1 MTPYVHNT
9 AWDTHLR
16 HSLFGNEALTCRQWD
31 THLRHS
37 LETLTRDSRHSLE
50 KLTWGTH
57 LSATRDST
65 PELSAK
71 DSNPDSSI
79 LDSVNP
85 AFSAFDN
92 NPSFST
98 CAPRNL
104 EWVSAEPLDFLAD
117 KVWAVD
123 ETRICY
129 MHGEVWSQ
137 PKPPNANAN
146 NATSMESSVQAQ
158 CEP

>member
-1 MTPYVHNT
+1 
-9 AWDTHLR
+9 
-16 HSLFGNEALTCRQWD
+16 
-31 THLRHS
+31 
-37 LETLTRDSRHSLE
+37 
-50 KLTWGTH
+50 
-57 LSATRDST
+57 
-65 PELSAK
+65 
-71 DSNPDSSI
+71 